1 MLDPGASV
9 LAVATFLANRSLR
22 EIEVEMLGL
31 VETHGAFWFTTT
43 TGISTYIMRGLAT
56 SSTHSPAEAAQIWG
70 LGYLTGTL
78 TPTAQPVGPAGLAGV
93 VGEMIDTFL
102 VNKGLT

>member
-22 EIEVEMLGL
+22 EIESEMPAL

-43 TGISTYIMRGLAT
+43 AGISTFIMRGMVA
-56 SSTHSPAEAAQIWG
+56 SGTHSPAEAARIWG
-70 LGYLTGTL
+70 LGYLTGDL
-78 TPTAQPVGPAGLAGV
+78 EPAAQPSGPAGMAGV
-93 VGEMIDTFL
+93 VGTTLDPFL
-102 VNKGLT
+102 VNKGAR

>member
-22 EIEVEMLGL
+22 EIESEMPAL

-43 TGISTYIMRGLAT
+43 AGISTFIMRGLAT

-70 LGYLTGTL
+70 LGYLTGDL
-78 TPTAQPVGPAGLAGV
+78 EPAPHPAGPAGMTGV
-93 VGEMIDTFL
+93 VGTMLDPFL
-102 VNKGLT
+102 VNRGAS